1 MLQHPYE
8 GLVHDSTL
16 YSFMALARLHPDS
29 LGHDV
34 FLSQGSQDQ
43 YTLFG
48 PIAALVF
55 NAVGLEKGAAIMTLL
70 GQVLFYASALLFARR
85 LVSGHNALLAVGLLV
100 TLPSVY
106 GALHLFSYSEPF
118 MTPRVPAEAF
128 VLAGLA
134 LILGGRRL
142 LGGLCFTA
150 ALLLHPL
157 MAAAGLVFL
166 VAYFGV
172 LRRPMLTI
180 ALILSALA
188 AIALAAFFIPVGRVA
203 RFDAVWFGILHNGF
217 AYLFPSRWPVS
228 DLAHVT
234 VPTATLIIGSAV
246 ATAPMI
252 RNVCRAALLT
262 GLGGLALAYF
272 GADLLRIV
280 VIAQVQPWRWLWLM
294 NVLAVLALPSIGK
307 ALWERGLT
315 SRAALILLV
324 AAWIA
329 IDERFA
335 PVIALLAVGVAVLA
349 PRVKDVGHGRLA
361 IFGASAIAVLALLVF
376 VSTTLNVLSKMSQI
390 SPDTSLYSSSYL
402 LWLRLVRPWVAGGVL
417 TSAVLILGWRLA
429 GRTANSLPATTA
441 VVALGIGLLACC
453 APLAASS
460 WRQQLFPQH
469 SYEQFAPW
477 RSAIPPR
484 DTVLWASG
492 RPLVQWYLLERPS
505 YFSSAQAAGLLF
517 SREMAIEMIR
527 RETTL
532 GSQQE
537 RGDPAVDLQ
546 DTCTANPGLDFIVSP
561 TSLGPTPYERL
572 NVDPRRPS
580 LGQLW
585 LYRCAGHHG

>member
-16 YSFMALARLHPDS
+16 YSFMALARLHPES

-48 PIAALVF
+48 PIAALMF
-55 NAVGLEKGAAIMTLL
+55 NAAGLERGAAILTLL

-85 LVSGHNALLAVGLLV
+85 LMPGRDALLALGLLV

-134 LILGGRRL
+134 LILGERRL
-142 LGGLCFTA
+142 LGGLCLAA

-166 VAYFGV
+166 IAYFGA
-172 LRRPMLTI
+172 LRRPLLT
-180 ALILSALA
+180 ASLILLGFAVVILV
-188 AIALAAFFIPVGRVA
+188 AFLTPVGRVT
-203 RFDAVWFGILHNGF
+203 RFDSVWFDILHNGF

-234 VPTATLIIGSAV
+234 VPTATLIIGSV
-246 ATAPMI
+246 IATAPML
-252 RNVCRAALLT
+252 RNACRAALIT
-262 GLGGLALAYF
+262 GVGGLALAYF

-280 VIAQVQPWRWLWLM
+280 VIAQIQPWRWLWLM
-294 NVLAVLALPSIGK
+294 NALAVLALPSVGM
-307 ALWERGLT
+307 ALWGRGPA
-315 SRAALILLV
+315 SRAALILLA

-349 PRVKDVGHGRLA
+349 PRVNDVGHGRLA

-376 VSTTLNVLSKMSQI
+376 VSTTLNVLSKIAQV

-402 LWLRLVRPWVAGGVL
+402 LALRLARPWVAGGVL
-417 TSAVLILGWRLA
+417 TSAVLIVCWRLS
-429 GRTANSLPATTA
+429 GRTANPFATTA
-441 VVALGIGLLACC
+441 AAALGIALVACC

-460 WRQQLFPQH
+460 WRQQLFPQQ
-469 SYEQFAPW
+469 SYAQFASW
-477 RSAIPPR
+477 RSAIPPQ

-532 GSQQE
+532 TSQQE
-537 RGDPAVDLQ
+537 RGDPALDLLN
-546 DTCTANPGLDFIVSP
+546 TCTANPGLDFIVSP
-561 TSLGPTPYERL
+561 ASLGPTPYETL

-585 LYRCAGHHG
+585 LYRCAGHG